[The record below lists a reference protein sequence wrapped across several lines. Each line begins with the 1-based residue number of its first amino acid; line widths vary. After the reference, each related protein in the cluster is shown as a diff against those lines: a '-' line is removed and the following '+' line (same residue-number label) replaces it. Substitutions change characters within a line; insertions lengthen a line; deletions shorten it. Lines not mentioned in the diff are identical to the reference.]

1 MEPRGF
7 IPPCLWSR
15 SISNISI
22 STGLVNFKLHV
33 LGSFETFFPFPAS
46 SVVLKFGLLDLLQ
59 YYVASLESFNL
70 RKEND
75 CLSDT

>member
-1 MEPRGF
+1 METRSL

-46 SVVLKFGLLDLLQ
+46 SVVLKFGLLDQ
-59 YYVASLESFNL
+59 YYVASLKSFNL

-75 CLSDT
+75 C